1 MLKTLEM
8 FFVIIICSKEMTV
21 IYHLLDIYICR
32 NIYIDVKQAVVHVQR
47 IRFLPHNLNQ
57 IEILNLTVILQHFDS
72 NLLLLLRIIILL
84 HYQATTRL

>member
-21 IYHLLDIYICR
+21 IYHLLE
-32 NIYIDVKQAVVHVQR
+32 IYIDVKQAVVHVQR

>member
-21 IYHLLDIYICR
+21 IYHLLDIYIYR
-32 NIYIDVKQAVVHVQR
+32 NIYVDVKQAVVHVQH
-47 IRFLPHNLNQ
+47 IRFLPYNLNQ